1 MRCFRGFLITISH
14 FFSLYYAF
22 DICLN
27 LRHLSRNVHDVQRLF
42 EEENKASENEKAANR
57 IQTQKTGMTLQFQQW
72 PTTQYDSI
80 LILSEDED

>member
-1 MRCFRGFLITISH
+1 MISYFFLYH
-14 FFSLYYAF
+14 AF
-22 DICLN
+22 DTCLN
-27 LRHLSRNVHDVQRLF
+27 LRHLSRNFRDVHRLF
-42 EEENKASENEKAANR
+42 EEENKASGNEKAANR